1 MEKNKITRRSFLK
14 RGAAAAGVLAGSGP
28 LIFLPRKGQAAADK
42 GPIVFC
48 TYGGP
53 YGDSMQ
59 QFVIDSFVKKTGIQV
74 IRTATPTFAKVKAMV
89 DTGNVEWDVVDA
101 EERVYQRG
109 IKLNLFTSLD
119 WTVVGHKDELVSGG
133 ALPFGAANV
142 FFHIVLAWHKKKY
155 NRETGPKNWKDF
167 LEFPGKRATRNEAYE
182 TVEFALLG
190 DGVPKEKL
198 YPLDVERAL
207 KRLTPVKKNIIFWA
221 NTKMSIDLL
230 TSNEVDF
237 GAVAGGPVQKTI
249 ETGEPIDFTWNQALV
264 GNDFLIIPKGSE
276 QVEASMKF
284 ISHCMDPEVQGAF
297 STNYYMGPSNLK
309 AFDFMPKGREDL
321 LCTGPRVQPLTV
333 KKDAMFWAEN
343 EEIVA
348 KRFEQWMTS

>member
-1 MEKNKITRRSFLK
+1 MSTKKMTRRAFLK
-14 RGAAAAGVLAGSGP
+14 RSAAAALLAGAGP
-28 LIFLPRKGQAAADK
+28 TVLLPRKGQAAADK

-53 YGDSMQ
+53 YGDNIQ
-59 QFVIDSFVKKTGIQV
+59 KHVIDPFVKKTGIQV

-89 DTGNVEWDVVDA
+89 DTANVEWDVVDA

-109 IKLNLFTSLD
+109 IKLNLFTPLD
-119 WTVVGHKDELVSGG
+119 WNVIGHKDELIPGG

-142 FFHIVLAWHKKKY
+142 FFHIVLAWHKKKF
-155 NRETGPKNWKDF
+155 NKETAPKSWKDF
-167 LEFPGKRATRNEAYE
+167 LEFPGKRCTRNEAYE

-190 DGVPKEKL
+190 DGVPKDKL

-207 KRLTPVKKNIIFWA
+207 KRLTPIKKNTIFWA

-230 TSNEVDF
+230 ISNEVDF
-237 GAVAGGPVQKTI
+237 GAVAGGPVQI
-249 ETGEPIDFTWNQALV
+249 SVEQGEQVDFTWNQALV
-264 GNDFLIIPKGSE
+264 GNDFLIIPKGSK

-284 ISHCMDPEVQGAF
+284 IGHCMDPEIQGAF
-297 STNYYMGPSNLK
+297 STYYYMGPSNSK
-309 AFDFMPKGREDL
+309 AFNFMPKGREDI
-321 LCTGPRVQPLTV
+321 LCTGPKVRPLTV
-333 KKDAMFWAEN
+333 KKDAMYWAEN
-343 EEIVA
+343 EERVA